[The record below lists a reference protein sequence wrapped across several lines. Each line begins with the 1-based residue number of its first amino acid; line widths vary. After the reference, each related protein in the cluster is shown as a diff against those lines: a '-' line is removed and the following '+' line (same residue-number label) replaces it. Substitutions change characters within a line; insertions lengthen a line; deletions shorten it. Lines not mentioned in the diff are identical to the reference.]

1 MNADRFVGLLL
12 IGAWLGYC
20 LYQGAARIKR
30 ARVLR
35 VKRARI
41 LLYGPDCPC
50 RVCRDIYSEQP

>member
-30 ARVLR
+30 ARM
-35 VKRARI
+35 
-41 LLYGPDCPC
+41 LYGPDCPC
-50 RVCRDIYSEQP
+50 RVCQDIYSEQP